1 VYFSCEMAEESYF
14 KYRYTTPLRF
24 SAIEI
29 DLYRG
34 SYPVLRNFRFL
45 RRLQIKTMISLC
57 PEPPTADLEE
67 FCRQFGIVSLH
78 IPVPCLPF
86 FKIRF

>member
-1 VYFSCEMAEESYF
+1 M
-14 KYRYTTPLRF
+14 KYTTPLRF

-34 SYPVLRNFRFL
+34 AYPVLRNFRFL
-45 RRLQIKTMISLC
+45 RCLQIKTIISLT

-67 FCRQFGIVSLH
+67 FCRRFGIISLH
-78 IPVPCLPF
+78 IPVS
-86 FKIRF
+86 